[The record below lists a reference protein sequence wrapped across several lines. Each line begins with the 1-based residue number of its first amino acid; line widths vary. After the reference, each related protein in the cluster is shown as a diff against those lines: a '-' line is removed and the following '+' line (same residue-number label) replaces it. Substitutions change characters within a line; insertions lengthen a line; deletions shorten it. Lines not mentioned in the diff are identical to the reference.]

1 MSIGSNIKRFRREKS
16 ITQEQLAEYLGITS
30 RAISQWECD
39 RTSPDITLLPAL
51 CHIFNVSSDEL
62 LGIDILKNSEEIKR
76 YLDEATELCYQGKWE
91 EQTELLREA
100 NKKFPRNY
108 EIMLKLANA
117 LVNEYSRKRIMEYSE
132 VFELCNRIL
141 EECTESSIRY
151 EATDTLAI
159 AYGYADKK
167 DEMLKLA
174 KEMPKSHFSYE
185 NFMLFNWN
193 GKSDLTEMQDYI
205 SYLINQLICAINNC
219 CDFFEDGKKLFSTE
233 ERMKL
238 FELQVNL
245 LETLFPNKDYQ
256 LQAQLGEIACS
267 HLITMF
273 VRENDIEKAW
283 YYLEKVVDFAIHMDT
298 YDFDMPHTSPVL
310 RGYSSGGWIMELNG
324 NRSQCLSEWLTTD
337 EEITILRSD
346 IRFEQLINRLKEVA
360 KKPNI

>member
-1 MSIGSNIKRFRREKS
+1 MTIGSNIKRLRREKN

-39 RTSPDITLLPAL
+39 RTSPDISLIPAL

-62 LGIDILKNSEEIKR
+62 LGIDILKNNEEIKR
-76 YLDEATELCYQGKWE
+76 YLDEATEFCYQGKWE
-91 EQTELLREA
+91 EQTKLLREA

-108 EIMLKLANA
+108 KIMLKLANA
-117 LVNEYSRKRIMEYSE
+117 LVNEYSRKRIKEYGE
-132 VFELCNRIL
+132 VFELCKRIL
-141 EECTESSIRY
+141 EECTESNIRY

-193 GKSDLTEMQDYI
+193 GKSDLTEIQEYI
-205 SYLINQLICAINNC
+205 SYLINQLICAINNSC
-219 CDFFEDGKKLFSTE
+219 EFFEDGKKLFSNE

-238 FELQVNL
+238 FELQINL
-245 LETLFPNKDYQ
+245 LETLFPDKDYQ

-267 HLITMF
+267 HLVTICIK
-273 VRENDIEKAW
+273 ENDIEKVW
-283 YYLEKVVDFAIHMDT
+283 YYLEKAVDFAIHMDT
-298 YDFDMPHTSPVL
+298 YDFEAPHTSPVL
-310 RGYSSGGWIMELNG
+310 RGYSSGGWIVESNG
-324 NRSQCLSEWLTTD
+324 NRSECLLEWLTTD
-337 EEITILRSD
+337 EEFSSLRTN
-346 IRFEQLINRLKEVA
+346 IKYEFLIEKLKKVV
-360 KKPNI
+360 KKS